1 MQVQPGYNIQ
11 TYTLERWLM
20 SAARLLILGV
30 LQIKQPVHGYDIRRE
45 LETWNA
51 EQWAQ
56 VAYGSIYYAL
66 NKMADEELVEV
77 VSKGASGG
85 RPAKT
90 QYKITGR
97 GEAEFQRLLR
107 EYWWNR
113 KPVIDP
119 FQVALTFMNFMP
131 REELLAALRVRSDK
145 LNADFKAL
153 EYLTEGPKTQ
163 NPHTPRHIAENLR
176 LVQGYYKAELAWIEQ
191 TIGKI
196 ERGELP

>member
-1 MQVQPGYNIQ
+1 
-11 TYTLERWLM
+11 M

-30 LQIKQPVHGYDIRRE
+30 LQIKQPLHGYDIRRE
-45 LETWNA
+45 LEAWNA

-66 NKMADEELVEV
+66 NKMAEEELVEV
-77 VSKGASGG
+77 VSKGAPGG

-90 QYKITGR
+90 QYNITGR
-97 GEAEFQRLLR
+97 GEDEFQRLLR

-131 REELLAALRVRSDK
+131 REELLAALRARADK
-145 LNADFKAL
+145 LNGELKGL
-153 EYLTEGPKTQ
+153 EYLTTGPQEHK
-163 NPHTPRHIAENLR
+163 PRHIVENLR
-176 LVQGYYKAELAWIEQ
+176 LVRAYYEAEVNWIEQ
-191 TIGKI
+191 TAGKI

>member
-1 MQVQPGYNIQ
+1 
-11 TYTLERWLM
+11 M

-45 LETWNA
+45 LEMWNA

-66 NKMADEELVEV
+66 KKMADEELVEV
-77 VSKGASGG
+77 VSKDNSGG

-90 QYKITGR
+90 QYKITER
-97 GEAEFQRLLR
+97 GEIEFQRLLR

-131 REELLAALRVRSDK
+131 REELLAALHVRIDK
-145 LNADFKAL
+145 LKADLKAL
-153 EYLTEGPKTQ
+153 EYLTTGPKTQ
-163 NPHTPRHIAENLR
+163 NCYTPRHIVENLG
-176 LVQGYYKAELAWIEQ
+176 LVQEYYKAELSWIEQ
-191 TIGKI
+191 TISKI